1 VSKTSRSKVACNGRV
16 EQVGAAECLVIA
28 AAGAIKLSRAPQ
40 ISNLDTTHIDNL
52 FHAGYRPKLS
62 SMNSVV
68 NTLGFRLF
76 AARRADSLGLFL
88 LLLVATFPAVGA
100 SWPARVFAPYVY
112 VGADDNFK
120 LTRCQEFTGQAY
132 YTLAFIIADQ
142 RNQPAWDGRFD
153 LATNPFASDITALRQ
168 RGGDVIVS
176 FGGEGGQEIARV
188 TTNAAAL
195 TANYQ
200 GIIDRYQLTW
210 LDFDIEG
217 NSLTEIRTNH
227 FRNLVLAALQKQ
239 NPGLRISFTLPVDP
253 QGIPDDGLKLLAD
266 AHSVGVK
273 IYSANVMTMDFD
285 SEFLKHQTMAE
296 VSIASAL
303 KAREQC
309 QAIDPAIQIGL
320 TPMIG
325 QNDEKSEVF
334 TQADA
339 RALLAWAEAQPWV
352 CSVSFWSANRDA
364 HASGRNKKADDTF
377 SGTPQKPWDFTQIF
391 KAFSK
396 TEIGRAEK
404 Q

>member
-1 VSKTSRSKVACNGRV
+1 
-16 EQVGAAECLVIA
+16 
-28 AAGAIKLSRAPQ
+28 
-40 ISNLDTTHIDNL
+40 
-52 FHAGYRPKLS
+52 
-62 SMNSVV
+62 MNSVV

-88 LLLVATFPAVGA
+88 LLLVATFPAAGA
-100 SWPARVFAPYVY
+100 SWPERVFAPYVY

-132 YTLAFIIADQ
+132 YTLAFIIADK
-142 RNQPAWDGRFD
+142 RNQPAWDGRFE
-153 LATNPFASDITALRQ
+153 LATNPFASDINALRQ

-195 TANYQ
+195 TAKYQ
-200 GIIDRYQLTW
+200 DVIDRYQLTW

-217 NSLTEIRTNH
+217 NSLAEVRTNH
-227 FRNLVLAALQKQ
+227 FRNLVLAALQAK

-364 HASGRNKKADDTF
+364 RTSGRNKKADDTF

-391 KAFSK
+391 KAFTK
-396 TEIGRAEK
+396 VQGGWPEK